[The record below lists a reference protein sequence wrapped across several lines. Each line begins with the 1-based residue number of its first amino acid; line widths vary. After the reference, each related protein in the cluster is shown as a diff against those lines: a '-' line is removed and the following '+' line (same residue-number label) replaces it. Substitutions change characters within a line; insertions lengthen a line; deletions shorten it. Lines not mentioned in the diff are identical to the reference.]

1 MKDDN
6 SEVRLNSISNLMK
19 IADIL
24 GLDLI
29 NPAQLPT
36 IGNLLKDA
44 QWRVRMAAVEFIGQF
59 SVKFGKEAY

>member
-1 MKDDN
+1 
-6 SEVRLNSISNLMK
+6 MK
-19 IADIL
+19 IAEIL

-29 NPAQLPT
+29 NPAQLTT